1 MHQCSPRVLLT
12 SLLATTLAVAPL
24 AGKAQKRRVHKP
36 VHPSGREV
44 ARVKLPRHD
53 PITALRDTIQLIL
66 NGAVA
71 DSGFPGAIAVI
82 GTHDG
87 PLVTVSAG
95 HLDWAPSPAPTTETL
110 WDLASLTKVVGM
122 TSAMEQLVESGKVDL
137 DAPVQR
143 YLPEWTGT
151 NKEKVT
157 VRDLI
162 THRSGLPAFKQYF
175 KLNVSADST
184 LHLFFTTP
192 LDTLPGVRMVYSDI
206 GAILLGK
213 IVERVSGE
221 PLDQYLARHVF
232 LPLGMRDTRYRPDS
246 TSLPRIAPTEKDPW
260 RGRHLRGEVHDEN
273 AYALGQVSGH
283 AGLFSTAHDL
293 DRLARV
299 YLSGGALDGA
309 RLARPA
315 TIRQFTTV
323 QDSTFSSRALG
334 WDTPSESSSAGH
346 FMRRPAFGHT
356 GFTGTSLWIAP
367 QHDLYVMLLTNRVNP
382 TREHSK
388 VGPVRIAVADA
399 AMRALHPA
407 TVKTLEAR
415 AASVSSPSSTPRP

>member
-1 MHQCSPRVLLT
+1 MHRRSPRILLT
-12 SLLATTLAVAPL
+12 FSLAATLAACYGGPGAQRPEVVQAATPAAAEPARATDAPYRAL
-24 AGKAQKRRVHKP
+24 
-36 VHPSGREV
+36 
-44 ARVKLPRHD
+44 HD
-53 PITALRDTIQLIL
+53 TLQSIL
-66 NGAVA
+66 DRAVA

-82 GTHDG
+82 GNHAG
-87 PLVTVSAG
+87 PLVTATAG
-95 HLDWAPSPAPTTETL
+95 HLDWAPSPRPDVNTL

-122 TSAMEQLVESGKVDL
+122 TSAMMQLVERGKVDL

-143 YLPEWTGT
+143 YLPEWTGP
-151 NKEKVT
+151 NKNLVT
-157 VRDLI
+157 VRHLI
-162 THRSGLPAFKQYF
+162 THQSGLPAFRQYF
-175 KLNVSADST
+175 KLNVSPDST
-184 LHLFFTTP
+184 LKLFFATP

-232 LPLGMRDTRYRPDS
+232 EPLGMHDTQYRPS
-246 TSLPRIAPTEKDPW
+246 AAVLPRIAPTENDPW

-273 AYALGQVSGH
+273 AFALGGVSGH

-299 YLSGGALDGA
+299 YLNGGTLDGA
-309 RLARPA
+309 RLASA
-315 TIRQFTTV
+315 ETIRRFTTV

-334 WDTPSESSSAGH
+334 WDTPSANSSGGH
-346 FMRRPAFGHT
+346 FITTPAFGHT

-382 TREHSK
+382 TREHSRI
-388 VGPVRIAVADA
+388 GPARVAVADA
-399 AMRALHPA
+399 AMRALFPA
-407 TVKTLEAR
+407 TVKSLEAH
-415 AASVSSPSSTPRP
+415 AASASPSSTPRP